1 MDISF
6 WCILWKRMESNDGSI
21 GGNFFLGGGGYS
33 CMHVKFV
40 TWERWWIKLCTE
52 CVQFNWIF
60 LVISHFCIF
69 HNNIY
74 IFSFL
79 RLLYMKKF
87 IIFQIPRLRNCT
99 ISFSPPGEKFFQRG
113 DYLMNEILELL
124 RFFKEFYFEIETRWN

>member
-1 MDISF
+1 MMDISF

-21 GGNFFLGGGGYS
+21 GGNFFLGGEGYS

-74 IFSFL
+74 IYIFSFL
-79 RLLYMKKF
+79 RLCIWKNLLFSKF
-87 IIFQIPRLRNCT
+87 LGRETARYLPPPPRRKILPKGGLLNERDIRVIEIF
-99 ISFSPPGEKFFQRG
+99 
-113 DYLMNEILELL
+113 
-124 RFFKEFYFEIETRWN
+124 